1 MVVLVNVIV
10 TIQRMLQNYLA
21 NGVEEYGIKI
31 NQGKKKV
38 MIVDKQRI
46 MRVEEIKRRIEDTH
60 TKHN

>member
-31 NQGKKKV
+31 NQGKKEV